1 MRAPQPKQRQGLL
14 FSIVSIVIIGLMFEL
29 KRKENEVVRVVFFW
43 MIMMMNHLMTNDEIR
58 LEMNLGMMM
67 FG

>member
-29 KRKENEVVRVVFFW
+29 KRKENEVVRVVF
-43 MIMMMNHLMTNDEIR
+43 LDDNDDES
-58 LEMNLGMMM
+58 LDD
-67 FG
+67 